1 MRFSQGVGSDRKKSR
16 HHILLSARKGSE
28 SPVSTTEMSLFHKLL
43 RMLALTKERELTCM
57 EVNELLDYYVELEQS
72 GENVKALMPT
82 MTQHLRICPECK
94 EEYEALK
101 QITGIDLAMATPEV
115 G

>member
-1 MRFSQGVGSDRKKSR
+1 V
-16 HHILLSARKGSE
+16 RKGNE
-28 SPVSTTEMSLFHKLL
+28 SPVSTTEMSLFQKLL

-57 EVNELLDYYVELEQS
+57 EVNDLVDYYVELEQA
-72 GENVKALMPT
+72 GENVKALMPA

-101 QITGIDLAMATPEV
+101 QVIGIEPILATPEA

>member
-1 MRFSQGVGSDRKKSR
+1 
-16 HHILLSARKGSE
+16 
-28 SPVSTTEMSLFHKLL
+28 MSLFHKLL
-43 RMLALTKERELTCM
+43 GMLALTRERELTCM
-57 EVNELLDYYVELEQS
+57 EVNDLVDYYVELEQA
-72 GENVKALMPT
+72 GENVKALMPA

-101 QITGIDLAMATPEV
+101 QIIGIEPVMAVPQEV

>member
-1 MRFSQGVGSDRKKSR
+1 
-16 HHILLSARKGSE
+16 
-28 SPVSTTEMSLFHKLL
+28 MSLFHKLL
-43 RMLALTKERELTCM
+43 EMLALTRERELECS
-57 EVNELLDYYVELEQS
+57 EVNELADYYVELEQA
-72 GENVKALMPT
+72 GENVKALMPA

-101 QITGIDLAMATPEV
+101 QVIGFEPEAAAPLRV

>member
-1 MRFSQGVGSDRKKSR
+1 M
-16 HHILLSARKGSE
+16 RKGNE
-28 SPVSTTEMSLFHKLL
+28 TPVSTTEMSLFHKLL
-43 RMLALTKERELTCM
+43 RMLALTRERELTCM
-57 EVNELLDYYVELEQS
+57 EVNDLVDYYVELEQS
-72 GENVKALMPT
+72 GENVKALMPA

-101 QITGIDLAMATPEV
+101 QVTGIEPILAAPEA